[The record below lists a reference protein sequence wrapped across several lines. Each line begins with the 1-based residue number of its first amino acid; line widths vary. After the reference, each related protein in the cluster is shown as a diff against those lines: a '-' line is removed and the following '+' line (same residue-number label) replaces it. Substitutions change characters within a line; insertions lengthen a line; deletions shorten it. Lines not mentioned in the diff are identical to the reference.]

1 MGTTTKR
8 LAPEDAALSLRLAEA
23 SANPSLADTLE
34 LVHLSSEDVGHA
46 GASYQAKGAA
56 PPAGRCSPTRE
67 CPDPWNPAAAPCG
80 PGGPRR

>member
-46 GASYQAKGAA
+46 GASYQACCCDLASSVMSDAA
-56 PPAGRCSPTRE
+56 KKVPGR
-67 CPDPWNPAAAPCG
+67 
-80 PGGPRR
+80 RRADSLFQAVGRWA